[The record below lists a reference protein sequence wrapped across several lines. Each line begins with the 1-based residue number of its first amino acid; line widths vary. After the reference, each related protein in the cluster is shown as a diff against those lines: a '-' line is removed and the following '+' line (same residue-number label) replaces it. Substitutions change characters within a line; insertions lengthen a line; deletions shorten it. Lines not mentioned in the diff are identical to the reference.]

1 MVMGR
6 QQGCQPRT
14 RRRTRRGRRRSNDII
29 AVSKDSQHSHT
40 WYAGTLLDT
49 AVETPFPGRYSTRPL
64 RGTRVPTT
72 SHQQRGGLE
81 RAQVSSVM

>member
-1 MVMGR
+1 M
-6 QQGCQPRT
+6 
-14 RRRTRRGRRRSNDII
+14 RRGRRRSNDII

-64 RGTRVPTT
+64 RGTRAPTD
-72 SHQQRGGLE
+72 SQQQRGHLE